1 MGDDSRSLPVD
12 AQLMSAFPTRP
23 TVTREIRRSGRRW
36 TAIGMAFCAIAGAG
50 SGTAGAQGLWEDGA
64 FALYRQAVEAMN
76 KKDYEAADRLVAE
89 AIKQYP
95 NHVLAHYLR
104 GQAALAQSRWDA
116 AVAAFTRVTELYP
129 GSIAGFKSLGIAS
142 EELGRTD
149 DAARAYET
157 ALKLSPT
164 DDELRARL
172 GFLLIMAGREA
183 QGLVLLRELADRD
196 TKNADVWIALA
207 RNSYDKGDYP
217 ATERLFV
224 RATALRDDGPAWFNL
239 GVVRLRLDNRAGALQ
254 AFEHAVAHAATR
266 EQASAEIERIKAAK

>member
-1 MGDDSRSLPVD
+1 
-12 AQLMSAFPTRP
+12 
-23 TVTREIRRSGRRW
+23 
-36 TAIGMAFCAIAGAG
+36 MAFCAIAGAG

-95 NHVLAHYLR
+95 NHVLAYYLR

-116 AVAAFTRVTELYP
+116 AVAAFARVTELYP

-172 GFLLIMAGREA
+172 GFLLLRAGREA
-183 QGLVLLRELADRD
+183 QGLALLRELADRD

-217 ATERLFV
+217 ATEKVV
-224 RATALRDDGPAWFNL
+224 RARDGAARRRPRVVQSGRGAAQARQPGGRAPGLRARRGP
-239 GVVRLRLDNRAGALQ
+239 RRDPRAGDRGDRADQ
-254 AFEHAVAHAATR
+254 SRQVTPPV
-266 EQASAEIERIKAAK
+266 SVRI